1 MPTHSSV
8 PSWSRL
14 DSFGIVVFAYI
25 ITLAVAAFVWSAC
38 APLGP
43 IWAVVAAD
51 VAATVVIFAF
61 SIRLDNGSMYDAY
74 WSVVPP
80 VIALTWLGEAQAGTS
95 VARQLMVTSLV
106 FAWAIRL
113 TYNWARGWPGLHHE
127 DWRYLDLYTKA
138 PKWLVSFFGIHLF
151 PTIMVL
157 LGCLALLPA
166 LAYGTRPWNWLD
178 SVAVV
183 VTGTAILIELVADEQ
198 MRAFAR
204 SKQPGEI
211 MTRGLWAWSRH
222 PNYFGEL
229 SFWWGLFLFGL
240 AAHPGWAWTIVGPLA
255 MTAMFHFASIPL
267 LDERSRQRR
276 PGFEEYM
283 QRTSAILPRRPR
295 IHGQT

>member
-1 MPTHSSV
+1 MPTSPH
-8 PSWSRL
+8 PPAWSRL

-25 ITLAVAAFVWSAC
+25 ITLAVAAWVWSAT
-38 APLGP
+38 ASLGP
-43 IWAVVAAD
+43 LWSVVLAD
-51 VAATVVIFAF
+51 FAATVVIFAF
-61 SIRLDNGSMYDAY
+61 SMKLDNGSLYDAY

-80 VIALTWLGEAQAGTS
+80 VIALAWLGAAQPDTS
-95 VARQLMVTSLV
+95 TARQVVVVTLV

-138 PKWLVSFFGIHLF
+138 PKWLISFFGIHLF

-157 LGCLALLPA
+157 LGCSGLVPALVHGTRAWSALDSLAL
-166 LAYGTRPWNWLD
+166 
-178 SVAVV
+178 V
-183 VTGTAILIELVADEQ
+183 VTATAILIETVADEQ

-204 SKQPGEI
+204 TKQPGEI
-211 MTRGLWAWSRH
+211 MQSGLWAWSRH

-240 AAHPGWAWTIVGPLA
+240 AADPTWVWTIVGPLA
-255 MTAMFHFASIPL
+255 MTAMFAFASIPL

-295 IHGQT
+295 R

>member
-1 MPTHSSV
+1 MPTSPH
-8 PSWSRL
+8 PPAWSRL

-25 ITLAVAAFVWSAC
+25 ITLAVAAWVWSAT
-38 APLGP
+38 ASFGPL
-43 IWAVVAAD
+43 WSVVLAD
-51 VAATVVIFAF
+51 FAATVVIFAF
-61 SIRLDNGSMYDAY
+61 SMKLDNGSLYDAY

-80 VIALTWLGEAQAGTS
+80 VIALAWLGAAQPDTS
-95 VARQLMVTSLV
+95 TARQVVVLTLV

-138 PKWLVSFFGIHLF
+138 PKWLISFFGIHLF

-157 LGCLALLPA
+157 LGCSGLVPALVHGTRAWNALDSLAL
-166 LAYGTRPWNWLD
+166 
-178 SVAVV
+178 V
-183 VTGTAILIELVADEQ
+183 VTATAILIETVADEQ

-204 SKQPGEI
+204 TKQPGEI
-211 MTRGLWAWSRH
+211 MQSGLWAWSRH

-240 AAHPGWAWTIVGPLA
+240 AADPTWVWTIVGPLA
-255 MTAMFHFASIPL
+255 MTAMFAFASIPL

-295 IHGQT
+295 R